1 MANMNEVG
9 YCWGASVGRAGPGQ
23 NWQLDQCSM
32 AWGAGIL
39 WKTWTTVS
47 GSSVAV
53 CTSTEAIND
62 DR

>member
-1 MANMNEVG
+1 MSDVG
-9 YCWGASVGRAGPGQ
+9 YCWGASVGRVGPGLHEP
-23 NWQLDQCSM
+23 WQLDHCSM

-53 CTSTEAIND
+53 CTSTEAIDD